1 MLKEFVPDTA
11 NISLR
16 SFRAGGSTSAANA
29 QVPDR
34 FWRCRGLWR
43 AESAKD
49 HCVER
54 LLVSN

>member
-1 MLKEFVPDTA
+1 MPDTA